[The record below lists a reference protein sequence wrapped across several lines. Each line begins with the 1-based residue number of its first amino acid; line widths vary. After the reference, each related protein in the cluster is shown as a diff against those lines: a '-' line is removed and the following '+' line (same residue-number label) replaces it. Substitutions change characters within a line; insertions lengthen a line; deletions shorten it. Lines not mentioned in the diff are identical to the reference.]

1 MWRILSPNTEYNGIT
16 AGVTFVGGVGETDSD
31 PSDYFQRHGYQVE
44 ALEVEALE
52 VEALEADAAAAEADE
67 KPAKKKTTAKDGK

>member
-44 ALEVEALE
+44 ALGGRGLGGRRRRGGSRREAG
-52 VEALEADAAAAEADE
+52 E
-67 KPAKKKTTAKDGK
+67 KEDHCEGW

>member
-52 VEALEADAAAAEADE
+52 ADAAAAEADE

>member
-44 ALEVEALE
+44 ALE
-52 VEALEADAAAAEADE
+52 ALEADAAAAEADE

>member
-52 VEALEADAAAAEADE
+52 ADAAAAEADE
-67 KPAKKKTTAKDGK
+67 KPAKKKTTAKDGKR

>member
-1 MWRILSPNTEYNGIT
+1 MTYNGIT

-52 VEALEADAAAAEADE
+52 ADAAAAEADE

>member
-52 VEALEADAAAAEADE
+52 ADAAAAEADE
-67 KPAKKKTTAKDGK
+67 KPAKKKTTAKAGK

>member
-44 ALEVEALE
+44 ALEA
-52 VEALEADAAAAEADE
+52 EALEADAAAAEADE

>member
-1 MWRILSPNTEYNGIT
+1 MTVMWRILSPNTEYNGIT

-52 VEALEADAAAAEADE
+52 ADAAAAEADE

>member
-31 PSDYFQRHGYQVE
+31 PSDYFQRHGYQI
-44 ALEVEALE
+44 
-52 VEALEADAAAAEADE
+52 EALEADDTAEEADE

>member
-44 ALEVEALE
+44 ALE
-52 VEALEADAAAAEADE
+52 ADAAAAEADE
-67 KPAKKKTTAKDGK
+67 KPAKKKTTAKDGE

>member
-16 AGVTFVGGVGETDSD
+16 AGVIFVGGVGETDSD
-31 PSDYFQRHGYQVE
+31 PSDYFQRHGYQ
-44 ALEVEALE
+44 VEALE

>member
-52 VEALEADAAAAEADE
+52 ADAAERTGL

>member
-52 VEALEADAAAAEADE
+52 VDAAAAEADE

>member
-1 MWRILSPNTEYNGIT
+1 MWRIFSPNTEYNGIT

-52 VEALEADAAAAEADE
+52 ADAAAAEADE

>member
-44 ALEVEALE
+44 ALE
-52 VEALEADAAAAEADE
+52 ADAAAEEADE